1 MYLTYSPVLLSMFSI
16 AGESEGGATVRISFP
31 LPDERLFRNQAIE
44 DILLLLLRNPGQEFT
59 VTQLRT
65 VTGHGGDTVTTALRV
80 LEAADLIHT
89 ERDGKKR
96 LISANRDRLQNPA
109 DPIAQIPQNA
119 FRQPVQAFLE
129 ELADSPVDPIG
140 LILFGSVARGD
151 ADRTSDIDL
160 MVIIDTDV
168 TTARRE
174 LTDVREA
181 VEQQRFDG
189 DRYEFQL
196 MVEATDSIENY
207 GRKLHEIF
215 SEGIVLQ
222 DSDQL
227 QDLKQVVFDAK

>member
-1 MYLTYSPVLLSMFSI
+1 MFSI

-189 DRYEFQL
+189 GRYEFQL

>member
-1 MYLTYSPVLLSMFSI
+1 MYLTYSPVLLSMSSI
-16 AGESEGGATVRISFP
+16 AGELEGGATVRISFP

-109 DPIAQIPQNA
+109 DPIAQIPQNT

-129 ELADSPVDPIG
+129 ELADSPIDPIG
-140 LILFGSVARGD
+140 VILFGSVARGD

-168 TTARRE
+168 MTARRE
-174 LTDVREA
+174 LTDVRET

-196 MVEATDSIENY
+196 MVEAADSIENY

-222 DSDQL
+222 DSDRL

>member
-1 MYLTYSPVLLSMFSI
+1 MTSI
-16 AGESEGGATVRISFP
+16 TGEDSEAGIHISLP
-31 LPDERLFRNQAIE
+31 LPDERLFRNQATE

-65 VTGHGGDTVTTALRV
+65 VTDHGGDTVTTALTV
-80 LEAADLIHT
+80 LEAADLIET
-89 ERDGKKR
+89 QREGNRR
-96 LISANRDRLQNPA
+96 LIRANRDRLRNPA
-109 DPIAQIPQNA
+109 DPVTRIPQPP
-119 FRQPVQAFLE
+119 FRRPVQAFLE
-129 ELADSPVDPIG
+129 ALDDSTIDPVG
-140 LILFGSVARGD
+140 VILFGSVARGD
-151 ADRTSDIDL
+151 ADRASDIDL
-160 MVIIDTDV
+160 MVIVETDV

-196 MVEATDSIENY
+196 MVEAADSVANY

-227 QDLKQVVFDAK
+227 QDLKEVVFNAE

>member
-1 MYLTYSPVLLSMFSI
+1 MSSI
-16 AGESEGGATVRISFP
+16 TGGVEDGATIRISFP
-31 LPDERLFRNQAIE
+31 LPDERLFRNQATE
-44 DILLLLLRNPGQEFT
+44 DILLLLLRNPGQEFM

-65 VTGHGGDTVTTALRV
+65 VTGHGGDTVTTALKV

-89 ERDGKKR
+89 KRDGNKR

-109 DPIAQIPQNA
+109 DPITQIPQRA

-129 ELADSPVDPIG
+129 ALAESPVDPIG
-140 LILFGSVARGD
+140 VILFGSGAHGD
-151 ADRTSDIDL
+151 ADRASDIYL
-160 MVIIDTDV
+160 MVIVDTDV

-174 LTDVREA
+174 LTEVREA
-181 VEQQRFDG
+181 VEQQQFDS

-196 MVEATDSIENY
+196 MVEAAASIENY

-222 DSDQL
+222 DSEQL
-227 QDLKQVVFDAK
+227 QELKQVVFNAE

>member
-1 MYLTYSPVLLSMFSI
+1 MSSI
-16 AGESEGGATVRISFP
+16 AGEFEGGATVLISFP

-59 VTQLRT
+59 VTQLRI

-109 DPIAQIPQNA
+109 DPITQIPQKA
-119 FRQPVQAFLE
+119 FREPVQAFLE

-168 TTARRE
+168 MTARRK

-181 VEQQRFDG
+181 VEHQRFDG

-196 MVEATDSIENY
+196 MVEAADSIQNY

-215 SEGIVLQ
+215 SEGIVLR
-222 DSDQL
+222 DSDRL